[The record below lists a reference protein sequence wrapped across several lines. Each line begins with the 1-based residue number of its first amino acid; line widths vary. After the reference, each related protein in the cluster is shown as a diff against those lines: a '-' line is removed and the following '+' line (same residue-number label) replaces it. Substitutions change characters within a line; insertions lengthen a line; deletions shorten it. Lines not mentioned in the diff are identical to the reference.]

1 MSKNTA
7 RQTYQAFME
16 WRNWAIAKKIIKV
29 KKKDPPPNYPIE
41 EM

>member
-16 WRNWAIAKKIIKV
+16 WRNWAIAKKIIKI
-29 KKKDPPPNYPIE
+29 KKKAFPAATPTE
-41 EM
+41 ED